1 MMSNR
6 YVCAILAGALIAAS
20 APAAAQSVEEFY
32 TGKTITII
40 SPFAPGGTTAGLAE
54 IFSKHLGKHIPGNPD
69 FLVEYM
75 PGGGGLIGQNFA
87 YNQAPKDGTSL
98 FMPQDSSVVLQ
109 RLEPESVKYDAAK
122 INWLGNVIQS
132 KHILGIRKDTGVA
145 SIEDLK
151 TKEVFIASSGAG
163 SETDVYPRV
172 TNGVA
177 GTKLNVIPGY
187 PGGSAEGM
195 VAVESGEVSGI
206 VAIRRTWEQRP
217 DLYAQIQP
225 VVVFGQGREPT
236 LPDVPNLLELAK
248 TPEDQQLVRFVSSIG
263 PIGRA
268 LAAPP
273 EVPQDRVDALRQ
285 AFADM
290 LKDPEFLSDLSAF
303 NLKLD
308 EPIPGAELQQVVV
321 DALDVSPELIE
332 RLKEMIA
339 IPENK

>member
-1 MMSNR
+1 MLR
-6 YVCAILAGALIAAS
+6 KYACALLAGALIAS

-69 FLVEYM
+69 FAVEFM

-87 YNQAPKDGTSL
+87 YNQAPRDGTSL

-109 RLEPESVKYDAAK
+109 HLEPESVKYDAAK

-132 KHILGIRKDTGVA
+132 KHILGIRKDTGVE
-145 SIEDLK
+145 SVEDLK
-151 TKEVFIASSGAG
+151 TQEVFVGSSGAG

-177 GTKLNVIPGY
+177 GTMMNVIPGY
-187 PGGSAEGM
+187 PGGSSEGM
-195 VAVESGEVSGI
+195 VALEAGEISGI

-217 DLYAQIQP
+217 ELYAQVQP

-236 LPDVPNLLELAK
+236 LPDVPNLLELAQ
-248 TPEDQQLVRFVSSIG
+248 TDEDKQIVRFVSSIG

-290 LKDPEFLSDLSAF
+290 LEDPEFVSDLNAF
-303 NLKLD
+303 NLQLD
-308 EPIPGAELQQVVV
+308 GPIPGAELQQVVIE
-321 DALDVSPELIE
+321 ALDVSPELIE
-332 RLKEMIA
+332 RLQEMIT
-339 IPENK
+339 IPE